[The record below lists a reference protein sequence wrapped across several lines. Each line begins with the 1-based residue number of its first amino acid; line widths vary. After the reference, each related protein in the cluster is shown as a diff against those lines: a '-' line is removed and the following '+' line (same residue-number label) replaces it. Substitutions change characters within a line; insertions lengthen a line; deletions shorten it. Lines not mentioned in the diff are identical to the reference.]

1 METLFLDEHA
11 QLKKKTELKKDLCE
25 SLTEVFLKE
34 ILLNFLFFLQTLC
47 FLMSMRSLKNKTK
60 IKKASVKTLMT
71 FFKKKSYSFFR
82 FCMEAMFLNEHT
94 LLKKEN

>member
-1 METLFLDEHA
+1 
-11 QLKKKTELKKDLCE
+11 
-25 SLTEVFLKE
+25 
-34 ILLNFLFFLQTLC
+34 
-47 FLMSMRSLKNKTK
+47 MSMRSLKNKTK

-94 LLKKEN
+94 QLLKEN